1 MPSSQ
6 DKLIAQIFES
16 MQNSIDEL
24 EKSIPSIEKAI
35 LNELTIEI
43 SKLETVNG
51 NIKTSVNNLKQI
63 QKVKNSLNNIILN
76 DSYKKDVNTYL
87 DSFNQTKSLL
97 DDYFAT
103 IVSDFNGKSEL
114 FKAILVN
121 SVDITTESLLGAG
134 VSNDIINPISDYL
147 SKSVTSGSNITE
159 LIADLTLKIT
169 GDKDNLG
176 YLLKNVKQIATDS
189 LNQYSA
195 NYIQTVSN
203 DLGLV
208 WFKYLGSNR
217 TTSRCFCIEREGN
230 YYHLSEVRKWGETP
244 SLWNSCKTK
253 LHKGGG
259 MIVGT
264 NANTIFTYRGGW
276 QCNHQILPVSEKN
289 VPKVDIN
296 RIKKP

>member
-1 MPSSQ
+1 MNQ
-6 DKLIAQIFES
+6 DKLIASIFES

-35 LNELTIEI
+35 FDNLTIEM

-51 NIKTSVNNLKQI
+51 NIKTSVNNLKQV

-76 DSYKKDVNTYL
+76 DDYKKDVETYL

-103 IVSDFNGKSEL
+103 IVSDFNGKGEL
-114 FKAILVN
+114 FKAILTN

-159 LIADLTLKIT
+159 LIADLKVKII
-169 GDKDNLG
+169 GDSDNLG

-217 TTSRCFCIEREGN
+217 KTSRCFCIEREGN

-244 SLWNSCKTK
+244 SLWHSCKTK
-253 LHKGGG
+253 SHKGGG
-259 MIVGT
+259 RIDGT

-289 VPKVDIN
+289 VPKNVLN
-296 RIKKP
+296 RIS